1 MSVEMLPTVPGFTSG
16 VVGIAPYR
24 LQCAGCG
31 SIETPE
37 YLILMRTKF
46 YGFRHGDL
54 RRLCEACATA
64 AGYEVTE

>member
-1 MSVEMLPTVPGFTSG
+1 MTAEMLPTIPGFTSG

-31 SIETPE
+31 EIETPDL
-37 YLILMRTKF
+37 LIHMRTKF
-46 YGFRHGDL
+46 YGYRFGDL
-54 RRLCEACATA
+54 RRLCEACAAA